1 MVHFGQEGDYQLD
14 SRHLTL
20 SSLPAEESFVLEIDT
35 EIYPHKNTSLE
46 VNLLCFLVKLSMM

>member
-1 MVHFGQEGDYQLD
+1 MD

-20 SSLPAEESFVLEIDT
+20 PSLPAEESFVLEIDT

-46 VNLLCFLVKLSMM
+46 VKLLYPFLCFVIELSVI